1 MMERK
6 RYLTAKELAEL
17 LNVRPK
23 TVYQWAN
30 LSRIPTVKLNGALRF
45 DLADIMSW
53 IEACK
58 KQIES
63 DYNPFVQV
71 RSPRRRK

>member
-1 MMERK
+1 MERK
-6 RYLTAKELAEL
+6 RLLTVKELAEL

-30 LSRIPTVKLNGALRF
+30 LSQIPAIKLNGTLRF
-45 DLADIMSW
+45 DVADIISW

-58 KQIES
+58 KQVES

-71 RSPRRRK
+71 RSPGRRK